1 MAGAGH
7 GDWPVKASRLCCRHP
22 RIRSEKSWKI
32 VVGPWPLVVGQAAMD
47 SPTTKDQ
54 GRGSS
59 AAARRISSLQTRLQ
73 TVENRR
79 WSLAFGRWP
88 SRNGFANDQRPTA
101 GFERRRARL
110 HFQLPAQTSDRGKSS
125 LVLGLWSLAKAQ
137 WIRQRPTTKDQ
148 GPRAQSAIRYWP
160 RARTNVM
167 SSGCSLAPIQS
178 STAAVTI
185 SLIRARGW

>member
-59 AAARRISSLQTRLQ
+59 AAARAAFPASRPDFRPWKIVVGPWPLVVGQAAMDSRTTNGQRRGSSAAARACISSFRPRLQ

-88 SRNGFANDQRPTA
+88 RRNGFANDQRP
-101 GFERRRARL
+101 R
-110 HFQLPAQTSDRGKSS
+110 
-125 LVLGLWSLAKAQ
+125 
-137 WIRQRPTTKDQ
+137 TKDQ
-148 GPRAQSAIRYWP
+148 GRSPLSVI
-160 RARTNVM
+160 
-167 SSGCSLAPIQS
+167 G
-178 STAAVTI
+178 
-185 SLIRARGW
+185 RGREPM